1 MCAMRLCFAPLKELV
16 LSADNEESVVFPVLA
31 DKLSVPLDVAAV
43 IGVVAVLVSIASCAL
58 SVLAKYAPFL
68 APVVGL
74 AAAAY
79 VAFFPVVVVLPTPVP
94 LPLLFPP
101 LPLPEYKEAK
111 EDADFSDAEFSDFYN
126 FSDDVE
132 FSGITKKEAATEDPN
147 QTVISETWIG

>member
-1 MCAMRLCFAPLKELV
+1 MAFVYVVVLLSLAMAET
-16 LSADNEESVVFPVLA
+16 ES
-31 DKLSVPLDVAAV
+31 D
-43 IGVVAVLVSIASCAL
+43 
-58 SVLAKYAPFL
+58 
-68 APVVGL
+68 
-74 AAAAY
+74 
-79 VAFFPVVVVLPTPVP
+79 FFPVVVVLPTPVP